1 MIMQRLSK
9 KQSQNVRTIP
19 SVRLLKTA
27 LEMGKH
33 QSAFVESTRERDPD
47 LVHTF
52 CVEVIINY
60 KSNVQ

>member
-1 MIMQRLSK
+1 MMIIRQLSK
-9 KQSQNVRTIP
+9 KQLQNVRAIP

-47 LVHTF
+47 LAHTF
-52 CVEVIINY
+52 CDEVLIKLRY
-60 KSNVQ
+60 D